1 MKMKSLIAFA
11 ACPVLGLVA
20 DMADPQVSN
29 VKVAQ
34 DSVTRRVT
42 VTYDI
47 DEPAIITMDV
57 LTNGVSIGDAN
68 IHYVSGDCNK
78 LVKEG
83 QGRTLYWNPEK
94 SWPGQKFTSP
104 VVTVKLTAW
113 ATNAPPDYMVVDLAA
128 SSSVSFYT
136 SEAALPG
143 GLLKNEAYRRTKL
156 VMRRIHQPASG
167 KWIMGVSAEPGKYQ
181 YGAHDN
187 AHEVTLTRDYYIG
200 VFPVTQDQFRSI
212 GGDYLSSFKFQDPA
226 TRGMRPATAV
236 YQILRRCNLAWKE
249 NGGPECD
256 WPNDPYPTSF
266 IGLIRARTGVAFD
279 LPGEMEWEYA
289 CRAGHGQGYWG
300 DGSPIA
306 LDILETKVDANLDKL
321 ARYGLATVSDEDAQT
336 ADLSVG
342 TSMVGSKEPKDWGLY
357 DLCGTVWEWCTDWF
371 NADISSLNGA
381 VNVDPNDSQ
390 KLLSNGEAG
399 KKRTKRGGSYDSEAR
414 WCRPSWRT
422 DSSAG
427 EPTIGFRLWAP
438 AEIK

>member
-1 MKMKSLIAFA
+1 MKIKSLMALA

-78 LVKEG
+78 LVQAGE
-83 QGRTLYWNPEK
+83 RHTLDWNPEK
-94 SWPGQKFTSP
+94 AWPGQKFTSP

-113 ATNAPPDYMVVDLAA
+113 ATNAPPDYMVVDLAT
-128 SSSVSFYT
+128 SKNVSFYT

-143 GLLKNEAYRRTKL
+143 GLLKNEEYRRTKL
-156 VMRRIHQPASG
+156 VMRKIHQPASG
-167 KWIMGVSAEPGKYQ
+167 KWTMGGSSEIGKYQ
-181 YGAHDN
+181 WGNQDVS
-187 AHEVTLTRDYYIG
+187 HEVSLTRDYYIG
-200 VFPVTQDQFRSI
+200 VFPFTQDQFRTFY
-212 GGDYLSSFKFQDPA
+212 GDYISTFKFQDPV
-226 TRGMRPATAV
+226 TRGMRPANLA
-236 YQILRRCNLAWKE
+236 YQVLRRCNLAWKE
-249 NGGPECD
+249 DGGNDCE
-256 WPNDPYPTSF
+256 WPGNPYPTSLL
-266 IGLIRARTGVAFD
+266 GVLRTLTGVDFD

-300 DGSPIA
+300 DGSPI
-306 LDILETKVDANLDKL
+306 VDKTSDYNLDRL
-321 ARYGLATVSDEDAQT
+321 ARYGLATVADADAKT

-342 TSMVGSKEPKDWGLY
+342 TSVVGSKEPNDWGIY
-357 DLCGTVWEWCTDWF
+357 DMNGNIWEWCLDWYES
-371 NADISSLNGA
+371 DITGLNGII
-381 VNVDPNDSQ
+381 NINPNNSMQ
-390 KLLSNGEAG
+390 TYSGG
-399 KKRTKRGGSYDSEAR
+399 IVYKRVRKGGMYDQPAQF
-414 WCRPSWRT
+414 CRAAWRSDANSGDT
-422 DSSAG
+422 SM
-427 EPTIGFRLWAP
+427 GFRLWAP

>member
-1 MKMKSLIAFA
+1 MKVKSLIAFA

-83 QGRTLYWNPEK
+83 EGRTLYWNPEK

-143 GLLKNEAYRRTKL
+143 GLLKNEEYRRTKL
-156 VMRRIHQPASG
+156 VMRKIHQPASG
-167 KWIMGVSAEPGKYQ
+167 KWTMGVSAEVGKYKW
-181 YGAHDN
+181 DTRED
-187 AHEVTLTRDYYIG
+187 AHEVSLTRDYYIG
-200 VFPVTQDQFRSI
+200 VFPVTQDQWRSVV
-212 GGDYLSSFKFQDPA
+212 GDYLSAFKFQDSV
-226 TRGMRPATAV
+226 TRGMRPANAA
-236 YQILRRCNLAWKE
+236 YQVLRRCNTGWTE
-249 NGGPECD
+249 HGGDACE

-266 IGLIRARTGVAFD
+266 FGLIRARTGIAFD

-300 DGSPIA
+300 DGSPIVN
-306 LDILETKVDANLDKL
+306 DTSDPNLDRL
-321 ARYGLATVSDEDAQT
+321 ARYGLPAVDDADAKT

-342 TSMVGSKEPKDWGLY
+342 TAQVGSKEPNDWGIY
-357 DLCGTVWEWCTDWF
+357 DMNGNIWEWCLDWF
-371 NADISSLNGA
+371 EKEITSLNGA
-381 VNVDPNDSQ
+381 INIDPNNSAKPLSQ
-390 KLLSNGEAG
+390 GSA
-399 KKRTKRGGSYDSEAR
+399 TKRVIRGGTYSEVAKN
-414 WCRPSWRT
+414 CRPSWRMDAAT
-422 DSSAG
+422 KDNY
-427 EPTIGFRLWAP
+427 IGLRLWAP

>member
-1 MKMKSLIAFA
+1 MKLKSLMALA

-78 LVKEG
+78 LVQAGEG
-83 QGRTLYWNPEK
+83 HTLYWNPEK
-94 SWPGQKFTSP
+94 AWPGQKFTSP

-156 VMRRIHQPASG
+156 VMRKIHQPASG

-181 YGAHDN
+181 FGVHDD
-187 AHEVTLTRDYYIG
+187 AHEVMLTRDYYIG
-200 VFPVTQDQFRSI
+200 VFPVTQDQWRSVIGSYANDFR
-212 GGDYLSSFKFQDPA
+212 FQEPN
-226 TRGMRPATAV
+226 TRGMRPAE
-236 YQILRRCNLAWKE
+236 IRFNFLRRTDLSWK
-249 NGGPECD
+249 GGED
-256 WPNDPYPTSF
+256 YEWPNDPYPTSF
-266 IGLIRARTGVAFD
+266 IGLIRTRTGVSFD

-300 DGSPIA
+300 DGSPIVN
-306 LDILETKVDANLDKL
+306 DTSDSNLDRL
-321 ARYGLATVSDEDAQT
+321 ARYGLPKVGNEDAKT
-336 ADLSVG
+336 ADLSKG
-342 TSMVGSKEPKDWGLY
+342 TAQVGSKEPNDWGIY
-357 DLCGTVWEWCTDWF
+357 DMNGNVWEWCLDWF
-371 NADISSLNGA
+371 EIDIRSLNG
-381 VNVDPNDSQ
+381 VININPNNPMQTYSG
-390 KLLSNGEAG
+390 STPPEI
-399 KKRTKRGGSYDSEAR
+399 KRVIRGGMYTESAKN
-414 WCRPSWRT
+414 CRPSWRVNAASGDT
-422 DSSAG
+422 DRS
-427 EPTIGFRLWAP
+427 IGFRLWAP

>member
-1 MKMKSLIAFA
+1 MKLKSLMALA

-78 LVKEG
+78 LVQKGE
-83 QGRTLYWNPEK
+83 GRTLYWNPEK
-94 SWPGQKFTSP
+94 AWPGQKFTSP
-104 VVTVKLTAW
+104 VVSVKLTAW
-113 ATNAPPDYMVVDLAA
+113 ATNAPPDYMVVDLAT
-128 SSSVSFYT
+128 SSNVCFYT

-156 VMRRIHQPASG
+156 VMRKIHQPASG
-167 KWIMGVSAEPGKYQ
+167 KWIMGVSAEIGKYKW
-181 YGAHDN
+181 DVREE
-187 AHEVTLTRDYYIG
+187 AHEVSLTRDYYIG
-200 VFPVTQDQFRSI
+200 VFPFTQDQFRSVY
-212 GGDYLSSFKFQDPA
+212 GDYLTSFKFQDPE
-226 TRGMRPATAV
+226 TRGMRPANLA
-236 YQILRRCNLAWKE
+236 YQILRRCNVSWKE
-249 NGGPECD
+249 YGGDACE

-266 IGLIRARTGVAFD
+266 IGLIRTRTGVSFA

-289 CRAGHGQGYWG
+289 CRAGHSEGYWG
-300 DGSPIA
+300 DGSPIVN
-306 LDILETKVDANLDKL
+306 DTSDPNLDRL
-321 ARYGLATVSDEDAQT
+321 ARYGLSELKDEDAKT

-342 TSMVGSKEPKDWGLY
+342 TAQVGSKEPNDWGIY
-357 DLCGTVWEWCTDWF
+357 DMNGNIWEWCLDWY
-371 NADISSLNGA
+371 ATDISMLNGA
-381 VNVDPNDSQ
+381 INIDPNDSSKTLTQ
-390 KLLSNGEAG
+390 TEA
-399 KKRTKRGGSYDSEAR
+399 KKRVRRGGAYFEKANY
-414 WCRPSWRT
+414 CRASWRMDLGSGDT
-422 DSSAG
+422 S
-427 EPTIGFRLWAP
+427 IGFRLWAP